1 MSRQSFL
8 EWCHDI
14 VFYVATKFDQDQ
26 GFSCCD
32 RTFLCRDRVGQG
44 EDILCSDR
52 EFYVAIEL
60 AEIMSRQSI
69 PYVATK
75 SSKT

>member
-32 RTFLCRDRVGQG
+32 RTFLCRDKLAKVK
-44 EDILCSDR
+44 I
-52 EFYVAIEL
+52 FYVATENF
-60 AEIMSRQSI
+60 MSQ
-69 PYVATK
+69 
-75 SSKT
+75 